1 MLTATSTAST
11 VDPYLTISGFLRR
24 RAVTVDR
31 RSVPDLRV
39 AIVGYG
45 LAGRFFH
52 APLIAATDG
61 LAVSS
66 IVTANAARTRQAAT
80 EHPGVQVVSRIDDLW
95 ARASPDLIVVA
106 SANDSHVPIASAA
119 IEHGIPVVVEKPVAV
134 TAAEAEALVE
144 RADRAGVLLTVFQNR
159 RWDTDQLTL
168 RRLIE
173 ADALGALTRYES
185 RFERWRPSLDESKPR
200 EVLAPEEGGGV
211 LLDLGVH
218 LVDQALALFGS
229 VTEVYA
235 EIDSR
240 RGALA
245 EDDVFLALRHAGG
258 TISHLFA
265 SAVTPSL
272 GPRLRVQ
279 GTTGGFLAPHL
290 DPQEAA
296 LRAGARPDRF
306 EEWGKP
312 EHWEHGRL
320 IAGERSVPVP
330 PEPGDWP
337 RFYALLRDALRNGG
351 PPPVDPRDAVETLR
365 VLEAARRAAREH
377 RTIVL

>member
-1 MLTATSTAST
+1 
-11 VDPYLTISGFLRR
+11 
-24 RAVTVDR
+24 
-31 RSVPDLRV
+31 VPDLRV

-45 LAGRFFH
+45 LAGRVFH

-61 LAVSS
+61 LEVSQ
-66 IVTANAARTRQAAT
+66 IVTSNATRARQAAA
-80 EHPGVQVVSRIDDLW
+80 EHPAAQVVRSPEDLW
-95 ARASPDLIVVA
+95 APMPPELVVVA
-106 SANDSHVPIASAA
+106 TANDSHAPIASAA
-119 IEHGIPVVVEKPVAV
+119 IEQSVPVVVEKPVAL
-134 TAAEAEALVE
+134 TAAQAEALVE
-144 RADRAGVLLTVFQNR
+144 QADRARVLLTVFQNR

-173 ADALGALTRYES
+173 EGALGKVTRYES
-185 RFERWRPSLDESKPR
+185 RFERWRPSLDPSKPR
-200 EVLAPEEGGGV
+200 ENLPPEEGGGV

-240 RGALA
+240 RGAPA
-245 EDDVFLALRHAGG
+245 EDDAFVALRHASG
-258 TISHLFA
+258 TVSHLHA

-279 GTTGGFLAPHL
+279 GTTGGFLVPHL

-296 LRAGARPDRF
+296 LRAGARPDTVDH
-306 EEWGKP
+306 WGMP
-312 EHWEHGRL
+312 EDWDYGRL

-330 PEPGDWP
+330 PEPGDWR
-337 RFYALLRDALRNGG
+337 RFYTLLRDALRDGG
-351 PPPVDPRDAVETLR
+351 PGPVDPREAVETLR

-377 RTIVL
+377 RIVVP

>member
-1 MLTATSTAST
+1 M
-11 VDPYLTISGFLRR
+11 
-24 RAVTVDR
+24 
-31 RSVPDLRV
+31 RV

-61 LAVSS
+61 LDVSS
-66 IVTANAARTRQAAT
+66 IVTSNATRARQAAA
-80 EHPGVQVVSRIDDLW
+80 EHPKAQVVPSVEDLW
-95 ARASPDLIVVA
+95 AATPPELVVVA
-106 SANDSHVPIASAA
+106 TANEMHVPIALAA
-119 IEHGIPVVVEKPVAV
+119 IEYGVPVVVEKPAAVA
-134 TAAEAEALVE
+134 ADEAEALVE
-144 RADRAGVLLTVFQNR
+144 QADRAGVMLTVFQNR

-173 ADALGALTRYES
+173 EDALGEVTRYES
-185 RFERWRPSLDESKPR
+185 RFERWRPTVDQTKPR

-218 LVDQALALFGS
+218 LVDQALVLFGS

-240 RGALA
+240 RGAPA
-245 EDDVFLALRHAGG
+245 EDDVFLALRHASG
-258 TISHLFA
+258 TISHLHA
-265 SAVTPSL
+265 SAVTPSP

-279 GTTGGFLAPHL
+279 GTNGAFLVPHL

-296 LRAGARPDRF
+296 LRAGARPDTVD
-306 EEWGKP
+306 EWGKP
-312 EHWEHGRL
+312 EEWDYGRL

-330 PEPGDWP
+330 PEPGDWR
-337 RFYALLRDALRNGG
+337 RFYTLLRDALRSGG

-365 VLEAARRAAREH
+365 VLEAARRATREQ
-377 RTIVL
+377 RLVVL